1 MNHRLWIKWTVAA
14 AAALAASS
22 AYATEA
28 VVSGDTYVSSSYP
41 ANNFGYQS
49 NLHVNSTATA
59 LIVFDLS
66 SVPSATA
73 SSQISKATLW
83 LYVNRISSS
92 GAVSLKP
99 VMSTWSELAVIYN
112 TIPALGSA
120 MATFTPTVAQ
130 QFVAVDVTSLVQGWL
145 TTPSSN
151 YGIALS
157 TASGNILFDSK
168 ENGETSHMAK
178 LDITLVNQG
187 SQGAQGPQ
195 GAAGAPG
202 ATGPQ
207 GLQGLTGA
215 TGAAGPQGQPGLTG
229 ATGSQG
235 PQGTVG
241 ATGPQGSPVTF
252 RGAWSTGSTYAIGDT
267 VSESGNSYI
276 AIAAGT
282 AEDPA
287 TDVGSGTSGIYWALL
302 AKKGDAGDVGATG
315 PAGAVGP
322 QGLQGLTG
330 ATGAAGPQG
339 QQGLTGATG
348 SQGPQG
354 TVGATGATGSLGPVG
369 ATGPQG
375 SPVTFRGAWNAGSTY
390 AIGDSV
396 SESGNSYIAIAAGT
410 AQDPATD
417 VGSGTSGTYWA
428 LLAKKGDAGNVGA
441 TGSAG
446 AAGPQG
452 SQGPAGA
459 TGAAGAQGSAATI
472 AIGTVTTGAAGSS
485 ASVANG
491 GTSSAATFNFTIPQG
506 AAGTG
511 FANGTAGGQI
521 YLSGSLSPFAP
532 AGPQTV
538 TGDVTISGSGVTTI
552 GAGTVTANK
561 IANNAI
567 TSTQIASSTI
577 SGGNIANSTIG
588 VANLNATGTASSS
601 TYLRGDG
608 TWSTPGGGSSNTYST
623 GSLTTGTISNAA
635 TIVFYT
641 VADGNTIT
649 LPASPV
655 SGQHLILIDPDCS
668 ESNSGFTLKSNTSQS
683 LFLFTSSGDLIP
695 GTSVT
700 IFCNAELVYISA
712 SLTWY
717 SLGGSAQ

>member
-1 MNHRLWIKWTVAA
+1 MNHRLWMKWTVAA

-41 ANNFGYQS
+41 TNNFGYQS
-49 NLHVNSTATA
+49 NLHVNSSSTA

-83 LYVNRISSS
+83 LYVNRINSS
-92 GAVSLKP
+92 GAFSLKP
-99 VMSTWSELAVIYN
+99 VTSTWSELAVTYN

-120 MATFTPTVAQ
+120 MTTFTPTVAQ
-130 QFVAVDVTSLVQGWL
+130 QFVAVDVTTLVQGWV

-157 TASGNILFDSK
+157 TASGSILFDSK

-178 LDITLVNQG
+178 LDITLANQG

-195 GAAGAPG
+195 GATGAPG

-207 GLQGLTGA
+207 GPQGMVGATGA
-215 TGAAGPQGQPGLTG
+215 TGATGTAG
-229 ATGSQG
+229 SSG
-235 PQGTVG
+235 PVG
-241 ATGPQGSPVTF
+241 ATGPQGSPVAF
-252 RGAWSTGSTYAIGDT
+252 RGVWNTGSTYAIGDT

-287 TDVGSGTSGIYWALL
+287 TDVGSGTSGTYWALL

-315 PAGAVGP
+315 SAGAVGP
-322 QGLQGLTG
+322 QGLQGLSG

-348 SQGPQG
+348 PQGLQG
-354 TVGATGATGSLGPVG
+354 TVGATGATGASGP
-369 ATGPQG
+369 
-375 SPVTFRGAWNAGSTY
+375 AG
-390 AIGDSV
+390 D
-396 SESGNSYIAIAAGT
+396 
-410 AQDPATD
+410 
-417 VGSGTSGTYWA
+417 
-428 LLAKKGDAGNVGA
+428 VGA

-446 AAGPQG
+446 ATGPQG
-452 SQGPAGA
+452 LQGLAGA
-459 TGAAGAQGSAATI
+459 TGATGAQGSAATV
-472 AIGTVTTGAAGSS
+472 AIGSVTTGAAGSS
-485 ASVANG
+485 ASVTNA
-491 GTSSAATFNFTIPQG
+491 GTSGAATFNFTIPQG
-506 AAGTG
+506 VTGTG
-511 FANGTAGGQI
+511 FANGTAGGQV
-521 YLSGSLSPFAP
+521 YLTGSSSPFAP
-532 AGPQTV
+532 AAPQTV
-538 TGDVTISGSGVTTI
+538 TGDVTISSSGVTTI
-552 GAGTVTANK
+552 GTGTVTANK
-561 IANNAI
+561 IANSAI
-567 TSTQIASSTI
+567 TSTQVASSTI
-577 SGGNIANSTIG
+577 TGSNIANSTIG

-608 TWSTPGGGSSNTYST
+608 TWSTPSGGSSNTYST
-623 GSLTTGTISNAA
+623 GSLSTGTISNSA
-635 TIVFYT
+635 TTVFYT

-668 ESNSGFTLKSNTSQS
+668 ESNSGFTLKANTSQS

-700 IFCNAELVYISA
+700 IFCNAELVYSSG

-717 SLGGSAQ
+717 SVGGSAQ

>member
-1 MNHRLWIKWTVAA
+1 MNHRLWIKWAVAA

-49 NLHVNSTATA
+49 NLHVDSTSTA

-66 SVPSATA
+66 SLPSATV

-92 GAVSLKP
+92 GAVNLKP
-99 VMSTWSELAVIYN
+99 VTSAWSELAVTYSA
-112 TIPALGSA
+112 IPALGSA
-120 MATFTPTVAQ
+120 MATFTPAAAQ
-130 QFVAVDVTSLVQGWL
+130 QFMAVDVTSLVQGWV

-157 TASGNILFDSK
+157 TASGSILFDSK

-187 SQGAQGPQ
+187 SQGAIGPQ
-195 GAAGAPG
+195 GASGAPG

-215 TGAAGPQGQPGLTG
+215 TGAAGPQGPQGLTG
-229 ATGSQG
+229 AMGSQG

-241 ATGPQGSPVTF
+241 PTGANGATGPAGATGPQGPPVTF
-252 RGAWSTGSTYAIGDT
+252 RGVWNIGSTYAIGNT

-276 AIAAGT
+276 AIATGT

-287 TDVGSGTSGIYWALL
+287 TDVGSGTSGSYWALL
-302 AKKGDAGDVGATG
+302 AKKGDAGDVGT
-315 PAGAVGP
+315 
-322 QGLQGLTG
+322 
-330 ATGAAGPQG
+330 
-339 QQGLTGATG
+339 
-348 SQGPQG
+348 
-354 TVGATGATGSLGPVG
+354 
-369 ATGPQG
+369 
-375 SPVTFRGAWNAGSTY
+375 
-390 AIGDSV
+390 
-396 SESGNSYIAIAAGT
+396 
-410 AQDPATD
+410 
-417 VGSGTSGTYWA
+417 
-428 LLAKKGDAGNVGA
+428 

-446 AAGPQG
+446 PAGPQG
-452 SQGPAGA
+452 SQGPAGE
-459 TGAAGAQGSAATI
+459 TGATGAQGSAATV
-472 AIGTVTTGAAGSS
+472 AIGSVTTGAAGSS
-485 ASVANG
+485 ASVTNS

-506 AAGTG
+506 ATGTG
-511 FANGTAGGQI
+511 FSNGTAGGQI
-521 YLSGSLSPFAP
+521 YLSSSLSPFAP
-532 AGPQTV
+532 AAPQTV
-538 TGDVTISGSGVTTI
+538 TGDVIISSSGVTTI
-552 GAGTVTANK
+552 GSGAVTANK
-561 IANNAI
+561 IANNAV

-577 SGGNIANSTIG
+577 TGGNIANSTIA
-588 VANLNATGTASSS
+588 VANLNASGTASSS

-608 TWSTPGGGSSNTYST
+608 TWSAPSGGSSNTYTT
-623 GSLTTGTISNAA
+623 GSLSTGTINSSA
-635 TIVFYT
+635 TTVFYT

-649 LPASPV
+649 LPANPV

-700 IFCNAELVYISA
+700 IFCNAELVYISG

-717 SLGGSAQ
+717 SIGGSAQ

>member
-1 MNHRLWIKWTVAA
+1 MRSCACGKATLQVSRPAVNQERERRMNHRLWMKWAVAA

-49 NLHVNSTATA
+49 NLHVNSTSTA

-99 VMSTWSELAVIYN
+99 VTSTWNELAVIYN
-112 TIPALGSA
+112 TIPALGSV
-120 MATFTPTVAQ
+120 MATFMPTVAQ
-130 QFVAVDVTSLVQGWL
+130 QFVAVDVTSLVQGWV

-157 TASGNILFDSK
+157 TASGSILFDSK

-195 GAAGAPG
+195 GATGAPG

-207 GLQGLTGA
+207 GLQGTVGA
-215 TGAAGPQGQPGLTG
+215 TG
-229 ATGSQG
+229 ATGSSG
-235 PQGTVG
+235 PVG

-252 RGAWSTGSTYAIGDT
+252 SGAWNTGSTYAIGDT

-287 TDVGSGTSGIYWALL
+287 TDVGLGTSGTYWALL

-315 PAGAVGP
+315 SAGAVGP

-354 TVGATGATGSLGPVG
+354 TVGATGATGSSGPVG
-369 ATGPQG
+369 
-375 SPVTFRGAWNAGSTY
+375 
-390 AIGDSV
+390 D
-396 SESGNSYIAIAAGT
+396 
-410 AQDPATD
+410 
-417 VGSGTSGTYWA
+417 
-428 LLAKKGDAGNVGA
+428 VGA
-441 TGSAG
+441 TGSTG
-446 AAGPQG
+446 AVGPQG

-459 TGAAGAQGSAATI
+459 TGATGAQGSAATV
-472 AIGTVTTGAAGSS
+472 AIGSVTTGAAGSS
-485 ASVANG
+485 ASVANS

-506 AAGTG
+506 ATGTG

-521 YLSGSLSPFAP
+521 YLTGSLSPFAP
-532 AGPQTV
+532 AAPQTV
-538 TGDVTISGSGVTTI
+538 TGDVTISSSGVTTI
-552 GAGTVTANK
+552 GPVTVTANK

-577 SGGNIANSTIG
+577 TGGNIANSTIG

-608 TWSTPGGGSSNTYST
+608 TWSTPSGGSSNTYST
-623 GSLTTGTISNAA
+623 GSLSTGTISSSA
-635 TIVFYT
+635 TTVFYT

-700 IFCNAELVYISA
+700 IFCNAELVYSSG

-717 SLGGSAQ
+717 SVGGSAQ

>member
-1 MNHRLWIKWTVAA
+1 MNHRLWMKWTVAV

-22 AYATEA
+22 AYASEA

-49 NLHVNSTATA
+49 NLHVNSTSTA

-99 VMSTWSELAVIYN
+99 VTSTWTELAVTYN

-120 MATFTPTVAQ
+120 VVTFTPTVAQ
-130 QFVAVDVTSLVQGWL
+130 QFVAVDVTSLVQGWV

-151 YGIALS
+151 YGVALS
-157 TASGNILFDSK
+157 TVSGSILFDSK

-187 SQGAQGPQ
+187 SQGAQGPP
-195 GAAGAPG
+195 GATGAPG
-202 ATGPQ
+202 AT
-207 GLQGLTGA
+207 
-215 TGAAGPQGQPGLTG
+215 
-229 ATGSQG
+229 
-235 PQGTVG
+235 
-241 ATGPQGSPVTF
+241 
-252 RGAWSTGSTYAIGDT
+252 
-267 VSESGNSYI
+267 
-276 AIAAGT
+276 
-282 AEDPA
+282 
-287 TDVGSGTSGIYWALL
+287 
-302 AKKGDAGDVGATG
+302 
-315 PAGAVGP
+315 GP

-348 SQGPQG
+348 PQGPQG
-354 TVGATGATGSLGPVG
+354 TVGATGATGATGSAGPAG

-375 SPVTFRGAWNAGSTY
+375 SPVTFRGAWNIGSTY
-390 AIGDSV
+390 AIGDTV
-396 SESGNSYIAIAAGT
+396 SESGNSYIAIAAAT
-410 AQDPATD
+410 AEDPATD

-428 LLAKKGDAGNVGA
+428 LLAKKGDAGDVGA

-446 AAGPQG
+446 AVGPQG

-459 TGAAGAQGSAATI
+459 TGATGAQGSAATV
-472 AIGTVTTGAAGSS
+472 AIGSVTTGSAGSS
-485 ASVANG
+485 ASVTNS

-506 AAGTG
+506 ATGTG
-511 FANGTAGGQI
+511 FANGTVGGQI
-521 YLSGSLSPFAP
+521 YLTASLSPFAP
-532 AGPQTV
+532 AAPQTV
-538 TGDVTISGSGVTTI
+538 TGDVTISSSGATTI
-552 GAGTVTANK
+552 GPGTVTANK

-567 TSTQIASSTI
+567 TSTQIANNAITSTQI
-577 SGGNIANSTIG
+577 ASGTITGGNIANSTIG
-588 VANLNATGTASSS
+588 VANLNASGTASSS

-623 GSLTTGTISNAA
+623 GSLSTGTISSSA
-635 TIVFYT
+635 TTVFYT

-655 SGQHLILIDPDCS
+655 SGQHIILIDPDCS

-700 IFCNAELVYISA
+700 IFCNAELVYFSGN
-712 SLTWY
+712 LTWY
-717 SLGGSAQ
+717 SIGGSAQ

>member
-1 MNHRLWIKWTVAA
+1 MNHRLWMKWAVAA

-49 NLHVNSTATA
+49 NLHVNSTSTA

-83 LYVNRISSS
+83 LYVNRINSS
-92 GAVSLKP
+92 GTVSLKP
-99 VMSTWSELAVIYN
+99 VTSTWNELAVIYN

-130 QFVAVDVTSLVQGWL
+130 QFVAVDVTSLVQGWV

-157 TASGNILFDSK
+157 TTSGSILFDSK

-187 SQGAQGPQ
+187 SQGAL
-195 GAAGAPG
+195 GATGAPG
-202 ATGPQ
+202 AT
-207 GLQGLTGA
+207 
-215 TGAAGPQGQPGLTG
+215 
-229 ATGSQG
+229 
-235 PQGTVG
+235 
-241 ATGPQGSPVTF
+241 
-252 RGAWSTGSTYAIGDT
+252 
-267 VSESGNSYI
+267 
-276 AIAAGT
+276 
-282 AEDPA
+282 
-287 TDVGSGTSGIYWALL
+287 
-302 AKKGDAGDVGATG
+302 
-315 PAGAVGP
+315 GP

-354 TVGATGATGSLGPVG
+354 TVGATG
-369 ATGPQG
+369 PQG
-375 SPVTFRGAWNAGSTY
+375 SPVTFRGAWNIGSTY
-390 AIGDSV
+390 AIGDTV

-410 AQDPATD
+410 AEDPATD

-428 LLAKKGDAGNVGA
+428 LLAKKGDTGDVGA
-441 TGSAG
+441 TGPAG
-446 AAGPQG
+446 AVGPQG
-452 SQGPAGA
+452 LQGPAGA
-459 TGAAGAQGSAATI
+459 IGAAGAQGSAATV
-472 AIGTVTTGAAGSS
+472 AIGSVTTGAAGSS
-485 ASVANG
+485 ASVANS

-521 YLSGSLSPFAP
+521 YLTGSLSPFAP
-532 AGPQTV
+532 ASPQTV
-538 TGDVTISGSGVTTI
+538 TGDVTISSSGVTTI
-552 GAGTVTANK
+552 GPGTVTANK

-577 SGGNIANSTIG
+577 TGGNIANSTVG
-588 VANLNATGTASSS
+588 VANLNASGTASSS
-601 TYLRGDG
+601 NYLRGDG
-608 TWSTPGGGSSNTYST
+608 TWSTPSGGSSNTYST
-623 GSLTTGTISNAA
+623 GSLSTGTISSSA
-635 TIVFYT
+635 TTVFYT

-700 IFCNAELVYISA
+700 IFCNAELVYSSG

-717 SLGGSAQ
+717 SVGGSAQ

>member
-1 MNHRLWIKWTVAA
+1 MNHRLWMKWAVAA

-49 NLHVNSTATA
+49 NLHVNSTSTA

-83 LYVNRISSS
+83 LYVNRINSS
-92 GAVSLKP
+92 GTVSLKP
-99 VMSTWSELAVIYN
+99 VTSTWNELAVIYN

-130 QFVAVDVTSLVQGWL
+130 QFVAVDVTSLVQGWV

-157 TASGNILFDSK
+157 TTSGSILFDSK

-187 SQGAQGPQ
+187 SQGAL
-195 GAAGAPG
+195 GATGAPG
-202 ATGPQ
+202 AT
-207 GLQGLTGA
+207 
-215 TGAAGPQGQPGLTG
+215 
-229 ATGSQG
+229 
-235 PQGTVG
+235 
-241 ATGPQGSPVTF
+241 
-252 RGAWSTGSTYAIGDT
+252 
-267 VSESGNSYI
+267 
-276 AIAAGT
+276 
-282 AEDPA
+282 
-287 TDVGSGTSGIYWALL
+287 
-302 AKKGDAGDVGATG
+302 
-315 PAGAVGP
+315 GP

-354 TVGATGATGSLGPVG
+354 TVGATG
-369 ATGPQG
+369 PQG
-375 SPVTFRGAWNAGSTY
+375 SPVTFRGAWNIGSTY
-390 AIGDSV
+390 AIGDTV

-410 AQDPATD
+410 AEDPATD

-428 LLAKKGDAGNVGA
+428 LLAKKGDTGDVGA
-441 TGSAG
+441 TGPAG
-446 AAGPQG
+446 AVGPQG
-452 SQGPAGA
+452 LQGPAGA
-459 TGAAGAQGSAATI
+459 IGAAGAQGSAATV
-472 AIGTVTTGAAGSS
+472 AIGSVTTGSAGSS
-485 ASVANG
+485 ASVTNS

-521 YLSGSLSPFAP
+521 YLTGSLSPFAP
-532 AGPQTV
+532 ASPQTV
-538 TGDVTISGSGVTTI
+538 TGDVTISSSGVTTI
-552 GAGTVTANK
+552 GPGTVTANK

-577 SGGNIANSTIG
+577 TGGNIANSTVG
-588 VANLNATGTASSS
+588 VANLNASGTASSS
-601 TYLRGDG
+601 NYLRGDG
-608 TWSTPGGGSSNTYST
+608 TWSTPSGGSSNTYST
-623 GSLTTGTISNAA
+623 GSLSTGTISSSA
-635 TIVFYT
+635 TTVFYT

-700 IFCNAELVYISA
+700 IFCNAELVYSSG

-717 SLGGSAQ
+717 SVGGSAQ

>member
-1 MNHRLWIKWTVAA
+1 MNHRLWMKWAVAA

-49 NLHVNSTATA
+49 NLHVNSTSTA

-99 VMSTWSELAVIYN
+99 VTSAWSELAVIYN
-112 TIPALGSA
+112 TIPALGSV

-130 QFVAVDVTSLVQGWL
+130 QFVAVDVTSLVQGWV

-157 TASGNILFDSK
+157 TASGSILFDSK
-168 ENGETSHMAK
+168 ENGETSHVAK

-195 GAAGAPG
+195 GATGAPG

-207 GLQGLTGA
+207 GLQGTVGATGA
-215 TGAAGPQGQPGLTG
+215 TGA
-229 ATGSQG
+229 TGSSG
-235 PQGTVG
+235 PVG

-252 RGAWSTGSTYAIGDT
+252 RGAWNIGSTYAIGDT

-287 TDVGSGTSGIYWALL
+287 TDVGLGTSGTYWALL

-315 PAGAVGP
+315 SAGAVGP
-322 QGLQGLTG
+322 QGLQGPTG

-354 TVGATGATGSLGPVG
+354 TVGATGATGSSGPVG
-369 ATGPQG
+369 
-375 SPVTFRGAWNAGSTY
+375 
-390 AIGDSV
+390 D
-396 SESGNSYIAIAAGT
+396 
-410 AQDPATD
+410 
-417 VGSGTSGTYWA
+417 
-428 LLAKKGDAGNVGA
+428 VGA
-441 TGSAG
+441 TGSTG
-446 AAGPQG
+446 AVGPQG

-459 TGAAGAQGSAATI
+459 TGATGAQGSAATV
-472 AIGTVTTGAAGSS
+472 AIGSVTTGAAGSS
-485 ASVANG
+485 ASVANS

-506 AAGTG
+506 ATGTG

-521 YLSGSLSPFAP
+521 YLTGSLSPFAP
-532 AGPQTV
+532 AAPQTV
-538 TGDVTISGSGVTTI
+538 TGDVTISSSGVTTI
-552 GAGTVTANK
+552 GPGTVTANK

-577 SGGNIANSTIG
+577 TGGNIANSTIG
-588 VANLNATGTASSS
+588 VANLNASGTASSS

-608 TWSTPGGGSSNTYST
+608 TWSTPSGGSSNTYST
-623 GSLTTGTISNAA
+623 GSLSTGTISSSA
-635 TIVFYT
+635 TTVFYT

-700 IFCNAELVYISA
+700 IFCNAELVYSSG

-717 SLGGSAQ
+717 SVGGSAQ

>member
-1 MNHRLWIKWTVAA
+1 MNHRLWMKWAVAA
-14 AAALAASS
+14 AAALAASN

-49 NLHVNSTATA
+49 NLHVNSTSTA

-66 SVPSATA
+66 SVPAATA

-99 VMSTWSELAVIYN
+99 LTSTWSELAVTYN
-112 TIPALGSA
+112 TIPALGSV

-130 QFVAVDVTSLVQGWL
+130 QFVAVDVTSLVQGWV
-145 TTPSSN
+145 TTPSNN

-157 TASGNILFDSK
+157 TTSGSILFDSK

-187 SQGAQGPQ
+187 SQGAQGAT
-195 GAAGAPG
+195 GGPG

-215 TGAAGPQGQPGLTG
+215 TGAAGPQGQQGLTG
-229 ATGSQG
+229 ATGSPG

-252 RGAWSTGSTYAIGDT
+252 RGAWNIGSTYAIGDT

-276 AIAAGT
+276 AIAGST

-287 TDVGSGTSGIYWALL
+287 TDVGSGTSGTYWALL
-302 AKKGDAGDVGATG
+302 AKKGDDGDVGATG

-354 TVGATGATGSLGPVG
+354 TVGATGATGSSGPVG

-375 SPVTFRGAWNAGSTY
+375 SPVTFRGAWTIGSTY
-390 AIGDSV
+390 AIGDTV
-396 SESGNSYIAIAAGT
+396 SESGNSYIAIAGST
-410 AQDPATD
+410 AEDPATD

-428 LLAKKGDAGNVGA
+428 LLAKKGDDGDVGA
-441 TGSAG
+441 TGPAG
-446 AAGPQG
+446 AVGPQG

-459 TGAAGAQGSAATI
+459 TGATGAQGSAATV
-472 AIGTVTTGAAGSS
+472 AVGSVTTGAAGSS
-485 ASVANG
+485 ASVTNS

-506 AAGTG
+506 ATGTG

-532 AGPQTV
+532 AAPQTV
-538 TGDVTISGSGVTTI
+538 TGDVTISSSGVTTI
-552 GAGTVTANK
+552 GPGTVTTNK
-561 IANNAI
+561 IANTAI

-577 SGGNIANSTIG
+577 TGGNIANSTIG
-588 VANLNATGTASSS
+588 VANLNASGTASSS

-608 TWSTPGGGSSNTYST
+608 AWSTPSGGSSNTYST
-623 GSLTTGTISNAA
+623 GSLSTGTISSSA
-635 TIVFYT
+635 TTVFYT

-700 IFCNAELVYISA
+700 IFCNAELVYSSG

-717 SLGGSAQ
+717 SVGGSAQ

>member
-28 VVSGDTYVSSSYP
+28 VVSGDTYVSSSSP

-49 NLHVNSTATA
+49 NLHVNSTSTA

-83 LYVNRISSS
+83 LYVNRINSS
-92 GAVSLKP
+92 GAVSLTP
-99 VMSTWSELAVIYN
+99 VTSPWSELAVIYS

-120 MATFTPTVAQ
+120 MATFTPAVAQ
-130 QFVAVDVTSLVQGWL
+130 QFVAVDVTSLVQGWVS
-145 TTPSSN
+145 TPSSN

-157 TASGNILFDSK
+157 TTSGSILFDSK

-195 GAAGAPG
+195 GATGASG

-207 GLQGLTGA
+207 GLQGTVGATGA
-215 TGAAGPQGQPGLTG
+215 TGA
-229 ATGSQG
+229 TGSSG
-235 PQGTVG
+235 PVG

-252 RGAWSTGSTYAIGDT
+252 RGVWNIGSTYAIGDT

-287 TDVGSGTSGIYWALL
+287 TDVGSGTSGTYWALL

-315 PAGAVGP
+315 SAGAQGP

-354 TVGATGATGSLGPVG
+354 TVGATGATGSSGPVG
-369 ATGPQG
+369 
-375 SPVTFRGAWNAGSTY
+375 
-390 AIGDSV
+390 D
-396 SESGNSYIAIAAGT
+396 
-410 AQDPATD
+410 
-417 VGSGTSGTYWA
+417 
-428 LLAKKGDAGNVGA
+428 VGA

-446 AAGPQG
+446 ATGPQG
-452 SQGPAGA
+452 LQGLTGA
-459 TGAAGAQGSAATI
+459 TGATGAQGSAATV
-472 AIGTVTTGAAGSS
+472 AIGSVTTGAAGSS
-485 ASVANG
+485 ASVANS

-506 AAGTG
+506 VTGTG

-532 AGPQTV
+532 AAPQTV
-538 TGDVTISGSGVTTI
+538 TGDVTISSNGVTTI
-552 GAGTVTANK
+552 GTSTVTANK
-561 IANNAI
+561 IANSTI
-567 TSTQIASSTI
+567 TSTQIASGTI
-577 SGGNIANSTIG
+577 TGSNIANSTIG
-588 VANLNATGTASSS
+588 VANLNASGTASSS

-608 TWSTPGGGSSNTYST
+608 TWSTPSGGSNTYST
-623 GSLTTGTISNAA
+623 GTLSTGTISNAA
-635 TIVFYT
+635 TTVFYT
-641 VADGNTIT
+641 VTDGNTIT

-700 IFCNAELVYISA
+700 IFCNAELVYS
-712 SLTWY
+712 SGTLTWY
-717 SLGGSAQ
+717 SVGGSAQ

>member
-1 MNHRLWIKWTVAA
+1 MNHRLWMKWTVAA

-41 ANNFGYQS
+41 TNNFGYQS
-49 NLHVNSTATA
+49 NLHVNSTSTA

-66 SVPSATA
+66 SVPSATT
-73 SSQISKATLW
+73 SSQISNATLW

-99 VMSTWSELAVIYN
+99 VTSTWSELAVTYN

-130 QFVAVDVTSLVQGWL
+130 QFVAVDVTSLVQGWV

-157 TASGNILFDSK
+157 TGSGSILFDSK

-195 GAAGAPG
+195 GAIGAP
-202 ATGPQ
+202 
-207 GLQGLTGA
+207 
-215 TGAAGPQGQPGLTG
+215 G

-235 PQGTVG
+235 PQGTVGATGATGATGSSGPVG

-252 RGAWSTGSTYAIGDT
+252 RGAWNTGSTYALGDT
-267 VSESGNSYI
+267 VFESGNSYI

-287 TDVGSGTSGIYWALL
+287 TDVGLGTSGTYWALL
-302 AKKGDAGDVGATG
+302 AKKGNAGDVGATG
-315 PAGAVGP
+315 SAGAVGP

-348 SQGPQG
+348 SPGPQG
-354 TVGATGATGSLGPVG
+354 MVGATGATGSSGPVG
-369 ATGPQG
+369 
-375 SPVTFRGAWNAGSTY
+375 
-390 AIGDSV
+390 D
-396 SESGNSYIAIAAGT
+396 
-410 AQDPATD
+410 
-417 VGSGTSGTYWA
+417 
-428 LLAKKGDAGNVGA
+428 VGA

-446 AAGPQG
+446 ATGPQG
-452 SQGPAGA
+452 LQGLTGA
-459 TGAAGAQGSAATI
+459 TGATGAQGSAATV
-472 AIGTVTTGAAGSS
+472 AIGSVTTGAAGSS
-485 ASVANG
+485 ASVTNS

-511 FANGTAGGQI
+511 FANGAAGGQI
-521 YLSGSLSPFAP
+521 YLTGSLSPFAP
-532 AGPQTV
+532 AAPQTV
-538 TGDVTISGSGVTTI
+538 TGDVTISSSGVTTI
-552 GAGTVTANK
+552 GPGTVTANK

-577 SGGNIANSTIG
+577 TGGNIANSTIG
-588 VANLNATGTASSS
+588 VANLNASGTASSS

-608 TWSTPGGGSSNTYST
+608 TWSTPSGGSSNTYST
-623 GSLTTGTISNAA
+623 GSLSTGTISSAA
-635 TIVFYT
+635 TTVFYT

-700 IFCNAELVYISA
+700 IFCNAEMVYVSG

-717 SLGGSAQ
+717 SIGGSAQ

>member
-1 MNHRLWIKWTVAA
+1 MNHRLWIKWTLAA

-49 NLHVNSTATA
+49 NLHVNSTSTA

-99 VMSTWSELAVIYN
+99 VTSTWSELAVTYN

-130 QFVAVDVTSLVQGWL
+130 EFVAVDVTSLVQGWV

-157 TASGNILFDSK
+157 TASGSILFDSK
-168 ENGETSHMAK
+168 ENGETSQMAK

-187 SQGAQGPQ
+187 SQGAQGAQGPQ
-195 GAAGAPG
+195 GATGAPG

-215 TGAAGPQGQPGLTG
+215 TGAAGPQG
-229 ATGSQG
+229 

-241 ATGPQGSPVTF
+241 ATGPQGSPVAF
-252 RGAWSTGSTYAIGDT
+252 RGAWNTGSTYAIGDT

-287 TDVGSGTSGIYWALL
+287 TDVGLGTSGTYWALL

-315 PAGAVGP
+315 SAGAVGP

-354 TVGATGATGSLGPVG
+354 TVGATGATGSSGP
-369 ATGPQG
+369 
-375 SPVTFRGAWNAGSTY
+375 
-390 AIGDSV
+390 
-396 SESGNSYIAIAAGT
+396 
-410 AQDPATD
+410 
-417 VGSGTSGTYWA
+417 
-428 LLAKKGDAGNVGA
+428 VGA

-446 AAGPQG
+446 AVGSQG
-452 SQGPAGA
+452 SQGPAGE
-459 TGAAGAQGSAATI
+459 TGATGAQGSAATV
-472 AIGTVTTGAAGSS
+472 AIGSVTTGAAGSS
-485 ASVANG
+485 ASVANS

-511 FANGTAGGQI
+511 FANGSAGGQI
-521 YLSGSLSPFAP
+521 YLSGSMSPFAP
-532 AGPQTV
+532 AAPQTV
-538 TGDVTISGSGVTTI
+538 TGDVTISSSGVTTI
-552 GAGTVTANK
+552 GSGTVTANK

-577 SGGNIANSTIG
+577 TGGNVANSTIG
-588 VANLNATGTASSS
+588 VANLNASGTASSS

-608 TWSTPGGGSSNTYST
+608 TWSAPSGGSSNTYTT
-623 GSLTTGTISNAA
+623 GSLSTGTISSAA
-635 TIVFYT
+635 TTVFYT

-668 ESNSGFTLKSNTSQS
+668 
-683 LFLFTSSGDLIP
+683 
-695 GTSVT
+695 
-700 IFCNAELVYISA
+700 
-712 SLTWY
+712 
-717 SLGGSAQ
+717 

>member
-1 MNHRLWIKWTVAA
+1 MNHRLWMKWAVAA

-49 NLHVNSTATA
+49 NLHVNSTSTA

-83 LYVNRISSS
+83 LYVNRINSS
-92 GAVSLKP
+92 GTVSLKP
-99 VMSTWSELAVIYN
+99 VTSTWNELAVIYN

-130 QFVAVDVTSLVQGWL
+130 QFVAVDVTSLVQGWV

-157 TASGNILFDSK
+157 TTSGSILFDSK

-187 SQGAQGPQ
+187 SQGAL
-195 GAAGAPG
+195 GATGAPG
-202 ATGPQ
+202 AT
-207 GLQGLTGA
+207 
-215 TGAAGPQGQPGLTG
+215 
-229 ATGSQG
+229 
-235 PQGTVG
+235 
-241 ATGPQGSPVTF
+241 
-252 RGAWSTGSTYAIGDT
+252 
-267 VSESGNSYI
+267 
-276 AIAAGT
+276 
-282 AEDPA
+282 
-287 TDVGSGTSGIYWALL
+287 
-302 AKKGDAGDVGATG
+302 
-315 PAGAVGP
+315 GP

-354 TVGATGATGSLGPVG
+354 TVGATG
-369 ATGPQG
+369 PQG
-375 SPVTFRGAWNAGSTY
+375 SPVTFRGAWNIGSAY
-390 AIGDSV
+390 AIGDTV

-410 AQDPATD
+410 AEDPATD

-428 LLAKKGDAGNVGA
+428 LLAKKGDTGDVGA
-441 TGSAG
+441 TGPAG
-446 AAGPQG
+446 AVGPQG
-452 SQGPAGA
+452 LQGPAGA
-459 TGAAGAQGSAATI
+459 IGAAGAQGSAATV
-472 AIGTVTTGAAGSS
+472 AIGSVTTGAAGSS
-485 ASVANG
+485 ASVANS

-521 YLSGSLSPFAP
+521 YLTGSLSPFAP
-532 AGPQTV
+532 ASPQTV
-538 TGDVTISGSGVTTI
+538 TGDVTISSSGVTTI
-552 GAGTVTANK
+552 GPGTVTANK

-577 SGGNIANSTIG
+577 TGGNIANSTVG
-588 VANLNATGTASSS
+588 VANLNASGTASSS
-601 TYLRGDG
+601 NYLRGDG
-608 TWSTPGGGSSNTYST
+608 TWSTPSGGSSNTYST
-623 GSLTTGTISNAA
+623 GSLSTGTISSSA
-635 TIVFYT
+635 TTVFYT

-700 IFCNAELVYISA
+700 IFCNAELVYSSG

-717 SLGGSAQ
+717 SVGGSAQ